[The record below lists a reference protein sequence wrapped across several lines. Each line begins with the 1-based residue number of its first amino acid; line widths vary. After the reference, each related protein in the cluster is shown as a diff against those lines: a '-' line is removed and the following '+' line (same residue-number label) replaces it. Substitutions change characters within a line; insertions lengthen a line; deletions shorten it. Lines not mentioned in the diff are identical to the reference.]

1 MTVEHSAVVRGG
13 FSFSM
18 DMLHALI
25 SGFLQCFNLSTFN
38 LMMVGIAIGFVVG
51 ILPGLGGPTA
61 MALMLPFVFKMNAV
75 EAFAFLLGMTAVT
88 ATTGDITSVLFG
100 VPGEPTT
107 ASTIVDGHAMARN
120 GETGRALGAVLMSS
134 LVGAIFAGVAL
145 GAAIPVIRPL
155 VLSFGSPEFFMLSL
169 LGISFVASLSG
180 EDPLKGIVAGG
191 IGLMLATIGL
201 DPISGIQRYTF
212 GQLFLWDGIGLVPI
226 TIGFYAIPETIELA
240 VLGTSIS
247 KKEVGEFGG
256 VMEGVKDTFRH
267 FWLVMRCSALGTVTA
282 IIPGMGAATTQW
294 LAYAHAVQSSPD
306 KERFGKGDVRG
317 VLGPGAANNSTL
329 GGSLI
334 TTIAFGVPA
343 SVIMAILLGAFII
356 QGIVPGPDMLIP
368 PPKGKLDLTYS
379 FVWVI
384 IISNI
389 ITVGICFLFLKPLA
403 KVTQVRGGIIIP
415 IILVLIYLGAFAEK
429 NAFEDMVIVLFFGAL
444 GWIME
449 KLEWPRPPV
458 LLGLVLGP
466 LAENRLFLS
475 TDNYG
480 LAWMHRPGV
489 IGIFLLTLVGIFYP
503 IIKERRE
510 AKEKAAAGNATS
522 QIGGETPAGGI
533 RFGPAVWFTLVT
545 ILLLALALWQSRN
558 FGFRAGLFPWVI
570 GIPTLILAFAQL
582 GRDLYG
588 KKKKKVAEYQEAPG
602 EEVTPQE
609 TRQRTLSIIIWT
621 VAFFLAIWILGFS
634 YAVPITILAY
644 LIIAA
649 KEKWPIVVGV
659 TFFTWLFYWG
669 LFEKLLNVPFPEG
682 LLISLIK
689 GGQ

>member
-1 MTVEHSAVVRGG
+1 
-13 FSFSM
+13 M
-18 DMLHALI
+18 DMLHALV

-61 MALMLPFVFKMNAV
+61 MALMLPFVFKMSAV

-120 GETGRALGAVLMSS
+120 GEAGRALGAVLMSS
-134 LVGAIFAGVAL
+134 LVGAVFAGVAL
-145 GAAIPVIRPL
+145 GAAVPIIRPL
-155 VLSFGSPEFFMLSL
+155 VLSFGSPEFFMLAI

-180 EDPLKGIVAGG
+180 EDPLKGMVSGG

-240 VLGTSIS
+240 VLGTSIA
-247 KKEVGEFGG
+247 KQEVGELGG

-267 FWLVMRCSALGTVTA
+267 WWLVIRCSALGTLTA

-294 LAYAHAVQSSPD
+294 LAYAHAVQSSPN

-356 QGIVPGPDMLIP
+356 QGIVPGPDMLLP

-389 ITVGICFLFLKPLA
+389 ITVAVCFLFLKPLA
-403 KVTQVRGGIIIP
+403 KVTQVRGSIIIP

-429 NAFEDMVIVLFFGAL
+429 NAFEDMIIVLFFGAL
-444 GWIME
+444 GWVME

-480 LAWMHRPGV
+480 WAWTTRPGV
-489 IGIFLLTLVGIFYP
+489 IGIFALTLFGIFYP
-503 IIKERRE
+503 IFKSRRQNR
-510 AKEKAAAGNATS
+510 EKTAAQETAQIATEEP
-522 QIGGETPAGGI
+522 GGRQI
-533 RFGPAVWFTLVT
+533 RFGTPALFTVT
-545 ILLLALALWQSRN
+545 TITLLALALWQSRN
-558 FGFRAGLFPWVI
+558 FGYRAGLFPWVI
-570 GIPTLILAFAQL
+570 GTPTLILAVAQF
-582 GRDLYG
+582 GRDLFG
-588 KKKKKVAEYQEAPG
+588 KTKKKMPGLSDSVEVQIEVEPKV
-602 EEVTPQE
+602 V
-609 TRQRTLSIIIWT
+609 RRRTVSIIAWT
-621 VAFFLAIWILGFS
+621 IGFFLVIWLLGFS
-634 YAVPITILAY
+634 YAVPLTILLY
-644 LIIAA
+644 LKFAGG
-649 KEKWPIVVGV
+649 EKWPITIAV
-659 TFFTWLFYWG
+659 TFFSWLFYWS

-682 LLISLIK
+682 YLIGLIT

>member
-1 MTVEHSAVVRGG
+1 MLEMFSALFAG
-13 FSFSM
+13 
-18 DMLHALI
+18 LI
-25 SGFLQCFNLSTFN
+25 QVFNWSTFS
-38 LMMVGIAIGFVVG
+38 LMMIGIAVGFVVG

-61 MALMLPFVFKMNAV
+61 MALMLPFIFKMSAV

-120 GETGRALGAVLMSS
+120 GEAGRALGAVLMSS

-145 GAAIPVIRPL
+145 AVAIPVVRPI

-169 LGISFVASLSG
+169 LGITFVASLSG
-180 EDPLKGIVAGG
+180 EDQLKGIVAGG

-247 KKEVGEFGG
+247 QQKVEKLGG

-267 FWLVMRCSALGTVTA
+267 WWLVIRCSALGTFTA

-343 SVIMAILLGAFII
+343 SVVMAILLGAFII

-368 PPKGKLDLTYS
+368 PPKGKLDLTFS

-384 IISNI
+384 IISNV
-389 ITVGICFLFLKPLA
+389 ITVAVCFLFLNTLA
-403 KVTQVRGGIIIP
+403 KVTQVRGSLIIP
-415 IILVLIYLGAFAEK
+415 LILLLIYLGAFAEK
-429 NAFEDMVIVLFFGAL
+429 NAFEDMIIVLLFGGL

-466 LAENRLFLS
+466 LAENRLFLAS
-475 TDNYG
+475 DNYG
-480 LAWMHRPGV
+480 LSWIWRPGV
-489 IGIFLLTLVGIFYP
+489 LIIFAVTLVGILYP
-503 IIKERRE
+503 LIKKKRE
-510 AKEKAAAGNATS
+510 EKASQPTTATLEAAPK
-522 QIGGETPAGGI
+522 GGL
-533 RFGPAVWFTLVT
+533 RFDRRVIFTVCVI
-545 ILLLALALWQSRN
+545 ILLSLALWQSRN
-558 FGFRAGLFPWVI
+558 FGVRAGLFPWVI
-570 GIPTLILAFAQL
+570 GTPTLVLALFQL
-582 GRDLYG
+582 AKDLRG
-588 KKKKKVAEYQEAPG
+588 HKKVRAPVFEG
-602 EEVTPQE
+602 EGAVEVSPAVAN
-609 TRQRTLSIIIWT
+609 RRTWTILGWT
-621 VAFFLAIWILGFS
+621 VGFFVAIWLLGFS
-634 YAVPITILAY
+634 YAVPLTMVLYLKLAGR
-644 LIIAA
+644 
-649 KEKWPIVVGV
+649 EKWPITVIM
-659 TFFTWLFYWG
+659 TFCTWGFFYLLFQ
-669 LFEKLLNVPFPEG
+669 KMLNVPFPDG
-682 LLISLIK
+682 LIFDLFK
-689 GGQ
+689 GQ

>member
-1 MTVEHSAVVRGG
+1 MEMIT
-13 FSFSM
+13 
-18 DMLHALI
+18 ALI
-25 SGFLQCFNLSTFN
+25 SGLFQVFNWSTFS
-38 LMMVGIAIGFVVG
+38 LMMIGIAVGFVVG

-61 MALMLPFVFKMNAV
+61 MALMLPFIFKMSAV

-107 ASTIVDGHAMARN
+107 ASTIVDGHTMARN
-120 GETGRALGAVLMSS
+120 GQAGRALGAVLMSS
-134 LVGAIFAGVAL
+134 LIGAIFAGVAL
-145 GAAIPVIRPL
+145 AIAVPIVRPV

-169 LGISFVASLSG
+169 LGITFVASLSG
-180 EDPLKGIVAGG
+180 EDQLKGIVAGG

-247 KKEVGEFGG
+247 TQKVEKLGG

-267 FWLVMRCSALGTVTA
+267 WGLVMRCSAIGTFTA

-294 LAYAHAVQSSPD
+294 LAYAHAVQSSPN
-306 KERFGKGDVRG
+306 KERFGKGAVEG

-343 SVIMAILLGAFII
+343 SVVMAILLGAFII
-356 QGIVPGPDMLIP
+356 QGIVPGPDMLLP
-368 PPKGKLDLTYS
+368 PPKGKLDLTFS

-389 ITVGICFLFLKPLA
+389 ITVAICFLFLKQLA
-403 KVTQVRGGIIIP
+403 RVTQVRGGIIIP

-429 NAFEDMVIVLFFGAL
+429 NAFQDMMVVLFFGGL

-449 KLEWPRPPV
+449 KMEWPRPPV

-480 LAWMHRPGV
+480 LAWLGRPGV
-489 IGIFLLTLVGIFYP
+489 LIIFAVTLVGIIYP
-503 IIKERRE
+503 IIKNKREERQKSASE
-510 AKEKAAAGNATS
+510 TQAQAAVGMS
-522 QIGGETPAGGI
+522 RHGGV
-533 RFGPAVWFTLVT
+533 RFGSAALFTVVVAT
-545 ILLLALALWQSRN
+545 VLALALFQSRN
-558 FGFRAGLFPWVI
+558 FGFRAGLFPWAI
-570 GIPTLILAFAQL
+570 GIPTLFLALVQL
-582 GRDLYG
+582 GKDILGREKPKGALAAWEVAVAVAP
-588 KKKKKVAEYQEAPG
+588 KVA
-602 EEVTPQE
+602 
-609 TRQRTLSIIIWT
+609 RQRTISILIWT
-621 VAFFLAIWILGFS
+621 MGFFIAIWLLGFS
-634 YAVPITILAY
+634 YSIPVAMLLYLKLAG
-644 LIIAA
+644 
-649 KEKWPIVVGV
+649 KEKWPMTIVV
-659 TFFTWLFYWG
+659 TFFTWLFVYA
-669 LFEKLLNVPFPEG
+669 LFERTLSIPFPEG
-682 LLISLIK
+682 LLVSLIK

>member
-1 MTVEHSAVVRGG
+1 MVEMFSAL
-13 FSFSM
+13 S
-18 DMLHALI
+18 
-25 SGFLQCFNLSTFN
+25 SGLVQVFNWSTFS
-38 LMMVGIAIGFVVG
+38 LMIIGIAVGFVVG

-120 GETGRALGAVLMSS
+120 GEAGRALGAVLMSS
-134 LVGAIFAGVAL
+134 LVGAIFAAVAL
-145 GAAIPVIRPL
+145 AIAIPIIRPL
-155 VLSFGSPEFFMLSL
+155 VLSFGSPEFFMLAL

-180 EDPLKGIVAGG
+180 EDQLKGIIAGG
-191 IGLMLATIGL
+191 IGLLLATIGL

-240 VLGTSIS
+240 VLGTSIA
-247 KKEVGEFGG
+247 KQEVGKLGG

-267 FWLVMRCSALGTVTA
+267 FWLVIRCSALGCFIA

-294 LAYAHAVQSSPD
+294 LAYAHAVQSSPN

-343 SVIMAILLGAFII
+343 SVVMAILLGAFII

-368 PPKGKLDLTYS
+368 PPKGKLDLTFS

-384 IISNI
+384 ILSNI
-389 ITVGICFLFLKPLA
+389 ITVAVCFLFLKPLA
-403 KVTQVRGGIIIP
+403 KVTQVRGAIIIP
-415 IILVLIYLGAFAEK
+415 LILVLIYLGAYAEK
-429 NAFEDMVIVLFFGAL
+429 NAFPDMVVVLLFGGL

-449 KLEWPRPPV
+449 KMEWPRPPV

-480 LAWMHRPGV
+480 LNWTTRPGV
-489 IGIFLLTLVGIFYP
+489 IIIFAITLFGIFYP
-503 IIKERRE
+503 VLKSRRE
-510 AKEKAAAGNATS
+510 RLAHKAAGSAPVERPRAGVH
-522 QIGGETPAGGI
+522 
-533 RFGPAVWFTLVT
+533 FGPAALFTLVVAT
-545 ILLLALALWQSRN
+545 IMAIALFQSRN

-570 GIPTLILAFAQL
+570 GIPTLVLALAQL
-582 GRDLYG
+582 AKDVTRP
-588 KKKKKVAEYQEAPG
+588 KKEPAVDPEAIRP
-602 EEVTPQE
+602 EAV
-609 TRQRTLSIIIWT
+609 RQRTLSIIGWT
-621 VAFFLAIWILGFS
+621 VGCFLAIWLLGFS
-634 YAVPITILAY
+634 YAVPLFIFLYLKVEGRESWLITIA
-644 LIIAA
+644 
-649 KEKWPIVVGV
+649 V
-659 TFFTWLFYWG
+659 TFFSWLFFYM
-669 LFEKLLNVPFPEG
+669 LFERMLNVPFPDP
-682 LLISLIK
+682 LLLSFF
-689 GGQ
+689 Q

>member
-1 MTVEHSAVVRGG
+1 MLEMFSALFAG
-13 FSFSM
+13 
-18 DMLHALI
+18 LI
-25 SGFLQCFNLSTFN
+25 QVFNWSTFS
-38 LMMVGIAIGFVVG
+38 LMIIGIAVGFVVG

-61 MALMLPFVFKMNAV
+61 MALMLPFIFKMSAV

-120 GETGRALGAVLMSS
+120 GEAGRALGAVLMSS

-145 GAAIPVIRPL
+145 AVAIPVVRPI
-155 VLSFGSPEFFMLSL
+155 VLSFGSPEFFMLSV
-169 LGISFVASLSG
+169 LGITFVASLSG
-180 EDPLKGIVAGG
+180 EDQLKGIVAGG

-240 VLGTSIS
+240 VLGTSIAQQ
-247 KKEVGEFGG
+247 KVEKIGG

-267 FWLVMRCSALGTVTA
+267 WWLVIRCSALGTFTA

-343 SVIMAILLGAFII
+343 SVVMAILLGAFII

-368 PPKGKLDLTYS
+368 PPKGKLDLTFS

-384 IISNI
+384 IISNF
-389 ITVGICFLFLKPLA
+389 ITVAVCFLFLNTLA
-403 KVTQVRGGIIIP
+403 KVTQVRGSLIIP
-415 IILVLIYLGAFAEK
+415 LILLLIYLGAFAEK
-429 NAFEDMVIVLFFGAL
+429 NAFEDMIIVLAFGGL
-444 GWIME
+444 GWVME
-449 KLEWPRPPV
+449 KLQWPRPPV

-466 LAENRLFLS
+466 LAENRLFLA

-480 LAWMHRPGV
+480 LAWTWRPGV
-489 IGIFLLTLVGIFYP
+489 LIIFAVTLVGILYP
-503 IIKERRE
+503 LIKKKREKKATQPTTVTVEAAPKGGLRFDRR
-510 AKEKAAAGNATS
+510 
-522 QIGGETPAGGI
+522 
-533 RFGPAVWFTLVT
+533 VVFTVCVV
-545 ILLLALALWQSRN
+545 ILLASALWQSRN
-558 FGFRAGLFPWVI
+558 FGVRAGLFPWVI
-570 GIPTLILAFAQL
+570 GTPTLLLALFQL
-582 GRDLYG
+582 AKDLRG
-588 KKKKKVAEYQEAPG
+588 HKKVSGPAFEG
-602 EEVTPQE
+602 EGVVEVSPAVA
-609 TRQRTLSIIIWT
+609 TRRTLTILGWT
-621 VAFFLAIWILGFS
+621 VGFFMAIWLLVFS
-634 YAVPITILAY
+634 YAVPLTMVLYLKLAGR
-644 LIIAA
+644 
-649 KEKWPIVVGV
+649 EKWPITAVMALGTWV
-659 TFFTWLFYWG
+659 FFYLLFQRM
-669 LFEKLLNVPFPEG
+669 LNVPFPDG
-682 LLISLIK
+682 LVFTLFK
-689 GGQ
+689 AQ

>member
-1 MTVEHSAVVRGG
+1 
-13 FSFSM
+13 M
-18 DMLHALI
+18 DMLNALV
-25 SGFLQCFNLSTFN
+25 SGFLQCFNFSTFN
-38 LMMVGIAIGFVVG
+38 LMLIGIAIGFVVG

-61 MALMLPFVFKMNAV
+61 MALMLPFVFKMSAV

-88 ATTGDITSVLFG
+88 STTGDITSVLFG

-120 GETGRALGAVLMSS
+120 GEAGRALGAVLMSS
-134 LVGAIFAGVAL
+134 LVGAVFAGVAL
-145 GAAIPVIRPL
+145 GAAVPIIRPL
-155 VLSFGSPEFFMLSL
+155 VLSFGSPEFFMLAI
-169 LGISFVASLSG
+169 LGISFVAALSG
-180 EDPLKGIVAGG
+180 EDVLKGLVSGG

-240 VLGTSIS
+240 VLGTSIA
-247 KKEVGEFGG
+247 KQEVGNLGG

-267 FWLVMRCSALGTVTA
+267 WWLVIRCSALGTFTA

-294 LAYAHAVQSSPD
+294 LAYAHAVQSSPN

-334 TTIAFGVPA
+334 TTVAFGVPA
-343 SVIMAILLGAFII
+343 SVVMAILLGAFII
-356 QGIVPGPDMLIP
+356 QGIVPGPDMLLP

-384 IISNI
+384 ILSNI
-389 ITVGICFLFLKPLA
+389 ITVAICFLFLKPLA

-415 IILVLIYLGAFAEK
+415 LILVLIYLGAFAEK
-429 NAFEDMVIVLFFGAL
+429 NAFEDMIIVLFFGAL
-444 GWIME
+444 GWVME
-449 KLEWPRPPV
+449 KTDWPRPPV

-480 LAWMHRPGV
+480 TAWTSRPGV
-489 IGIFLLTLVGIFYP
+489 LGIAALTLFGVLYP
-503 IIKERRE
+503 IYKNRRE
-510 AKEKAAAGNATS
+510 ARAKAAVAEQSG
-522 QIGGETPAGGI
+522 QQPPQHRRGLH
-533 RFGPAVWFTLVT
+533 FGSGALFTIAIIFV
-545 ILLLALALWQSRN
+545 LAIALWQSRN

-570 GIPTLILAFAQL
+570 GTPTLILAFFQL
-582 GRDLYG
+582 ARDIVG
-588 KKKKKVAEYQEAPG
+588 KQRDHAEPG
-602 EEVTPQE
+602 IDPSVV
-609 TRQRTLSIIIWT
+609 RRRTISIIAWT
-621 VAFFLAIWILGFS
+621 VGCFVAIWFLGFS
-634 YAVPITILAY
+634 YAVPLTIFVY
-644 LIIAA
+644 LRFAGGESWKMTAI
-649 KEKWPIVVGV
+649 V
-659 TFFTWLFYWG
+659 TFCAWLFFWA
-669 LFEKLLNVPFPEG
+669 LFERMLNVPFPEG

-689 GGQ
+689 GGE

>member
-621 VAFFLAIWILGFS
+621 VAFFLVIWILGFS

>member
-1 MTVEHSAVVRGG
+1 
-13 FSFSM
+13 M

-38 LMMVGIAIGFVVG
+38 LMMIGIAIGFVVG

-61 MALMLPFVFKMNAV
+61 MALMLPFVFKMSAV

-120 GETGRALGAVLMSS
+120 GEAGRALGAVLMSS
-134 LVGAIFAGVAL
+134 LVGAVFAGVAL
-145 GAAIPVIRPL
+145 GAAVPIIRPL
-155 VLSFGSPEFFMLSL
+155 VLSFGSPEFFMLAI
-169 LGISFVASLSG
+169 LGISFVAALSG
-180 EDPLKGIVAGG
+180 EDALKGLVAGG

-240 VLGTSIS
+240 VLGTSIA
-247 KKEVGEFGG
+247 KQEVGELGG

-267 FWLVMRCSALGTVTA
+267 WWLVIRCSALGTLTA

-294 LAYAHAVQSSPD
+294 LAYAHAVQSSPN

-356 QGIVPGPDMLIP
+356 QGIVPGPDMLLP

-389 ITVGICFLFLKPLA
+389 ITVAVCFLFLKPLA
-403 KVTQVRGGIIIP
+403 KVTQVRGSIIIP
-415 IILVLIYLGAFAEK
+415 LILILIYLGAYAEK
-429 NAFEDMVIVLFFGAL
+429 NAFEDMIVVLFFGAL

-449 KLEWPRPPV
+449 KLQWPRPPV

-480 LAWMHRPGV
+480 WAWTSRPGV
-489 IGIFLLTLVGIFYP
+489 LIIFALTLFGIFYP
-503 IIKERRE
+503 MIKSRRAERDKAQDGATPQRRE
-510 AKEKAAAGNATS
+510 SEPHEHAIQFGVTALFTTIIIVVLAA
-522 QIGGETPAGGI
+522 
-533 RFGPAVWFTLVT
+533 
-545 ILLLALALWQSRN
+545 ALWQSRN
-558 FGFRAGLFPWVI
+558 FGYRAGLFPWVI
-570 GIPTLILAFAQL
+570 GTPTLLLALGQL

-588 KKKKKVAEYQEAPG
+588 KKKKSSIGLAESVETHVDIAP
-602 EEVTPQE
+602 EVE
-609 TRQRTLSIIIWT
+609 RQRTLSIIGWT
-621 VAFFLAIWILGFS
+621 MGFFLAIWLLGFS
-634 YAVPITILAY
+634 YAVPLTIFLY
-644 LIIAA
+644 LKVAG
-649 KEKWPIVVGV
+649 KEKWPITIAV
-659 TFFTWLFYWG
+659 TFFSWLFYWS
-669 LFEKLLNVPFPEG
+669 LFERLLNVPFPEG
-682 LLISLIK
+682 FLFELIK
-689 GGQ
+689 GTQ

>member
-1 MTVEHSAVVRGG
+1 MVEMFSAL
-13 FSFSM
+13 S
-18 DMLHALI
+18 
-25 SGFLQCFNLSTFN
+25 SGLVQVFNWSTFS
-38 LMMVGIAIGFVVG
+38 LMMIGIAIGFVVG

-107 ASTIVDGHAMARN
+107 ASTIVDGHSMARN
-120 GETGRALGAVLMSS
+120 GEAGRALGAVLMSS
-134 LVGAIFAGVAL
+134 LVGAIFAAVAL
-145 GAAIPVIRPL
+145 AVAIPIIRPI
-155 VLSFGSPEFFMLSL
+155 VLSFGSPEFFMLAL

-180 EDPLKGIVAGG
+180 EDQLKGIIAGG

-240 VLGTSIS
+240 VLGTSIA
-247 KKEVGEFGG
+247 KQKVGKLGG
-256 VMEGVKDTFRH
+256 VLEGVKDTFRH
-267 FWLVMRCSALGTVTA
+267 LGLVIRCSALGCFIA

-294 LAYAHAVQSSPD
+294 LAYAHAVQSSSN

-343 SVIMAILLGAFII
+343 SVVMAILLGAFII

-368 PPKGKLDLTYS
+368 PPKGKLDLTFS

-384 IISNI
+384 ILSNI
-389 ITVGICFLFLKPLA
+389 ITVAICFLFLQPLA
-403 KVTQVRGGIIIP
+403 KVTQVRGAIIIP
-415 IILVLIYLGAFAEK
+415 LILVLIYLGAYAEK
-429 NAFEDMVIVLFFGAL
+429 NAFPDMVVVLLFGGL
-444 GWIME
+444 GWVME
-449 KLEWPRPPV
+449 KMEWPRPPV

-480 LAWMHRPGV
+480 LSWTSRPGV
-489 IGIFLLTLVGIFYP
+489 MIIFAITLLGIFYP
-503 IIKERRE
+503 VFKARRE
-510 AKEKAAAGNATS
+510 RLASNAAGSAPL
-522 QIGGETPAGGI
+522 ETPRRGGI
-533 RFGPAVWFTLVT
+533 HFGPSALLTLIIVT
-545 ILLLALALWQSRN
+545 IIALALFQSRN
-558 FGFRAGLFPWVI
+558 FGYRAGLFPWVI
-570 GIPTLILAFAQL
+570 GIPTLLLALVQL
-582 GRDLYG
+582 AKDVMGHKKERASDYG
-588 KKKKKVAEYQEAPG
+588 ELSP
-602 EEVTPQE
+602 EVV
-609 TRQRTLSIIIWT
+609 RKRTFSIIAWT
-621 VAFFLAIWILGFS
+621 VGCFLAIWLLGFS
-634 YAVPITILAY
+634 YAVPLFIFLY
-644 LIIAA
+644 L
-649 KEKWPIVVGV
+649 KVEGREGWLMTLTV
-659 TFFTWLFYWG
+659 TFFSWLFFYA
-669 LFEKLLNVPFPEG
+669 LFERMLNVPFPDP
-682 LLISLIK
+682 LLLSWF
-689 GGQ
+689 Q

>member
-1 MTVEHSAVVRGG
+1 
-13 FSFSM
+13 M
-18 DMLHALI
+18 DMLHALW

-61 MALMLPFVFKMNAV
+61 MALMLPFVFKMSAV

-107 ASTIVDGHAMARN
+107 ASTIVDGHSMARN

-134 LVGAIFAGVAL
+134 LVGAVFAGVAL

-169 LGISFVASLSG
+169 LGISFVAALSG
-180 EDPLKGIVAGG
+180 EDVLKGMVSGG

-247 KKEVGEFGG
+247 KNEVGEFGG

-267 FWLVMRCSALGTVTA
+267 FWLVMRCSALGTITA

-356 QGIVPGPDMLIP
+356 QGIVPGPDMLLP
-368 PPKGKLDLTYS
+368 PPKGHLDLTYS

-415 IILVLIYLGAFAEK
+415 IILVLIFLGAFAEK
-429 NAFEDMVIVLFFGAL
+429 NAFEDMVIVLLFGAL
-444 GWIME
+444 GWVME

-489 IGIFLLTLVGIFYP
+489 LAIFVLTLFGIFYP
-503 IIKERRE
+503 MIKERRQ
-510 AKEKAAAGNATS
+510 AKEKAQS
-522 QIGGETPAGGI
+522 QNGGTLPVEEPI
-533 RFGPAVWFTLVT
+533 DQKLRFGAPTWFTAIT
-545 ILLLALALWQSRN
+545 IAMLALALWTSRD

-570 GIPTLILAFAQL
+570 GTPTLILAFGQL
-582 GRDLYG
+582 ARDIYGR
-588 KKKKKVAEYQEAPG
+588 KKKKHSDIPELPETEVAPED
-602 EEVTPQE
+602 V
-609 TRQRTLSIIIWT
+609 RKRTISIILWT
-621 VAFFLAIWILGFS
+621 LGFFLIIWFLGFA
-634 YAVPITILAY
+634 YAVPLTMLLY
-644 LIIAA
+644 LRFAA
-649 KEKWPIVVGV
+649 KESWLMTGLV
-659 TFFTWLFYWG
+659 TFFSWLFYWS
-669 LFEKLLNVPFPEG
+669 LFEKLLNVPFPDG
-682 LLISLIK
+682 LLFTLFS
-689 GGQ
+689 GGV

>member
-503 IIKERRE
+503 IIKERRD
-510 AKEKAAAGNATS
+510 ANEKAAAGDTSAATAAD
-522 QIGGETPAGGI
+522 TPAGGI

-621 VAFFLAIWILGFS
+621 VAFFLVIWILGFS

-682 LLISLIK
+682 LLINLIK

>member
-1 MTVEHSAVVRGG
+1 
-13 FSFSM
+13 
-18 DMLHALI
+18 
-25 SGFLQCFNLSTFN
+25 
-38 LMMVGIAIGFVVG
+38 
-51 ILPGLGGPTA
+51 
-61 MALMLPFVFKMNAV
+61 MALMLPFVFKMSAV

-134 LVGAIFAGVAL
+134 LVGAVFAGVAL
-145 GAAIPVIRPL
+145 GAAVPIIRPL
-155 VLSFGSPEFFMLSL
+155 VLSFGSPEFFMLSI
-169 LGISFVASLSG
+169 LGISFVAALSG
-180 EDPLKGIVAGG
+180 EDVLKGMVAGG

-247 KKEVGEFGG
+247 NKEVGEFGG

-267 FWLVMRCSALGTVTA
+267 WWLVIRCSALGTLTA

-294 LAYAHAVQSSPD
+294 LAYAHAVQSSPN

-389 ITVGICFLFLKPLA
+389 ITVAICFLFLKPLA
-403 KVTQVRGGIIIP
+403 KVTQVRGSIIIP
-415 IILVLIYLGAFAEK
+415 IILILIYLGAFAEK
-429 NAFEDMVIVLFFGAL
+429 NAFEDMLVVLFFGAL

-480 LAWMHRPGV
+480 WAWATRPGV
-489 IGIFLLTLVGIFYP
+489 LGIFALTLFGIFYP
-503 IIKERRE
+503 MLKSRRE
-510 AKEKAAAGNATS
+510 AREKAQSESTVETS
-522 QIGGETPAGGI
+522 TKEPRPQGI
-533 RFGPAVWFTLVT
+533 RFSAAALFTAAIVVV
-545 ILLLALALWQSRN
+545 LAIALWDSRD
-558 FGFRAGLFPWVI
+558 FGYRAGLFPWVV
-570 GIPTLILAFAQL
+570 GTPTLVFAIGQFI
-582 GRDLYG
+582 RDLYG
-588 KKKKKVAEYQEAPG
+588 KKKKAEGGLAQSVEVEVEIAP
-602 EEVTPQE
+602 ELM
-609 TRQRTLSIIIWT
+609 RKRTISII
-621 VAFFLAIWILGFS
+621 LWIFG
-634 YAVPITILAY
+634 
-644 LIIAA
+644 
-649 KEKWPIVVGV
+649 
-659 TFFTWLFYWG
+659 
-669 LFEKLLNVPFPEG
+669 
-682 LLISLIK
+682 
-689 GGQ
+689 

>member
-1 MTVEHSAVVRGG
+1 
-13 FSFSM
+13 M
-18 DMLHALI
+18 DMLHALV

-61 MALMLPFVFKMNAV
+61 MALMLPFVFKMSAV

-107 ASTIVDGHAMARN
+107 ASTIVDGHSMARN
-120 GETGRALGAVLMSS
+120 GEAGRALGAVLMSS
-134 LVGAIFAGVAL
+134 LVGAVFAGVAL
-145 GAAIPVIRPL
+145 GAAVPVIRPL
-155 VLSFGSPEFFMLSL
+155 VLSFGSPEFFMLAI
-169 LGISFVASLSG
+169 LGISFVAALSG
-180 EDPLKGIVAGG
+180 EDVLKGIVAGG

-240 VLGTSIS
+240 VLGTSIA
-247 KKEVGEFGG
+247 KQEVGELGG

-267 FWLVMRCSALGTVTA
+267 WWLVIRCSALGTLTA

-294 LAYAHAVQSSPD
+294 LAYAHAVQSSPN

-356 QGIVPGPDMLIP
+356 QGIVPGPDMLLP

-389 ITVGICFLFLKPLA
+389 ITVAICFLFLKPLA
-403 KVTQVRGGIIIP
+403 KVTQVRGSIIIP
-415 IILVLIYLGAFAEK
+415 IILILIYLGAFAEK
-429 NAFEDMVIVLFFGAL
+429 NAFEDMIIVLFFGAL
-444 GWIME
+444 GWVME

-480 LAWMHRPGV
+480 LAWISRPGV
-489 IGIFLLTLVGIFYP
+489 LIIFALTLFGIFYP
-503 IIKERRE
+503 MIKSRRE
-510 AKEKAAAGNATS
+510 AREKARSEAVAVKQPNSGAEPS
-522 QIGGETPAGGI
+522 PSL
-533 RFGPAVWFTLVT
+533 RFGTAVLFTATV
-545 ILLLALALWQSRN
+545 IVVLAVALWDSRN
-558 FGFRAGLFPWVI
+558 FGYRAGLFPWVI
-570 GIPTLILAFAQL
+570 GTPTLVLAFGQFF
-582 GRDLYG
+582 RDLYG
-588 KKKKKVAEYQEAPG
+588 KKKKATGGLAQSVEVAVEIEP
-602 EEVTPQE
+602 EVM
-609 TRQRTLSIIIWT
+609 RKRTLSIILWT
-621 VAFFLAIWILGFS
+621 VGFFVVIWLLGFS
-634 YAVPITILAY
+634 YAVPLTILLYLIFAKESWFITIS
-644 LIIAA
+644 
-649 KEKWPIVVGV
+649 V
-659 TFFTWLFYWG
+659 TFFSWLFYWS
-669 LFEKLLNVPFPEG
+669 LFEKMLNVPFPEG
-682 LLISLIK
+682 YLITLMR

>member
-1 MTVEHSAVVRGG
+1 
-13 FSFSM
+13 M
-18 DMLHALI
+18 DMVHALI
-25 SGFLQCFNLSTFN
+25 SGFLQCFTWSTFS
-38 LMMVGIAIGFVVG
+38 LMMIGIAIGFVVG

-61 MALMLPFVFKMNAV
+61 MALMLPFVFKMSAV

-107 ASTIVDGHAMARN
+107 ASTIVDGHSMARN
-120 GETGRALGAVLMSS
+120 GEAGRALGAVLMSS
-134 LVGAIFAGVAL
+134 LVGAIFAGIAL

-169 LGISFVASLSG
+169 LGVSFVAALSG
-180 EDPLKGIVAGG
+180 EDALKGIVSGG

-240 VLGTSIS
+240 VLGTSIATQ
-247 KKEVGEFGG
+247 EVGALGG

-267 FWLVMRCSALGTVTA
+267 FWLVMRCSALGTITA

-343 SVIMAILLGAFII
+343 SVVMAILLGAFII
-356 QGIVPGPDMLIP
+356 QGIVPGPDMLLP

-379 FVWVI
+379 FVWII
-384 IISNI
+384 IISNF
-389 ITVGICFLFLKPLA
+389 ITVAVCFLFLKPLA
-403 KVTQVRGGIIIP
+403 KVTQVRGAIIIP

-429 NAFEDMVIVLFFGAL
+429 NAFEDMIIVLAFGAL

-449 KLEWPRPPV
+449 KLDWPRPPV

-489 IGIFLLTLVGIFYP
+489 IGIFVLTLFGIFYP
-503 IIKERRE
+503 IIKDRRLAR
-510 AKEKAAAGNATS
+510 AKAKSTDRGSPVIDGEEPAPTAA
-522 QIGGETPAGGI
+522 
-533 RFGPAVWFTLVT
+533 RFGPAVWFTVAVIT
-545 ILLLALALWQSRN
+545 TLAVALWQSRN

-570 GIPTLILAFAQL
+570 GIPTLILAVAQL
-582 GRDLYG
+582 GRDIYG
-588 KKKKKVAEYQEAPG
+588 EKKQKVAEYGESMETKIAPAD
-602 EEVTPQE
+602 VK
-609 TRQRTLSIIIWT
+609 QRTISIILWT
-621 VAFFLAIWILGFS
+621 IGFFVAIWLLGFS
-634 YAVPITILAY
+634 IAVPLTILLY
-644 LIIAA
+644 LKIAG
-649 KEKWPIVVGV
+649 KESWKMTALV
-659 TFFTWLFYWG
+659 TFFAWLFYWS
-669 LFEKLLNVPFPEG
+669 LFEKLLNVPFHEG
-682 LLISLIK
+682 LLIGLIR
-689 GGQ
+689 GSQ

>member
-1 MTVEHSAVVRGG
+1 
-13 FSFSM
+13 M

-38 LMMVGIAIGFVVG
+38 LMMIGIAIGFVVG

-61 MALMLPFVFKMNAV
+61 MALMLPFVFKMSAV

-145 GAAIPVIRPL
+145 GAAIPIIRPL

-169 LGISFVASLSG
+169 LGISFVSALSG
-180 EDPLKGIVAGG
+180 EDVLKGLVAGG

-267 FWLVMRCSALGTVTA
+267 FWLVMRCSALGTLTA

-294 LAYAHAVQSSPD
+294 LAYAHAVQSSPN

-356 QGIVPGPDMLIP
+356 QGIVPGPDMLLP
-368 PPKGKLDLTYS
+368 PPKGHLDLTFS

-389 ITVGICFLFLKPLA
+389 ITVAICFLFLKPLA

-429 NAFEDMVIVLFFGAL
+429 NAFEDMVIVIFFGGL
-444 GWIME
+444 GWVME

-489 IGIFLLTLVGIFYP
+489 MTIFALTLFGIFYP
-503 IIKERRE
+503 MIKERRQT
-510 AKEKAAAGNATS
+510 KKKAAAQSEGKTTV
-522 QIGGETPAGGI
+522 EEPRDKVK
-533 RFGPAVWFTLVT
+533 RFGPAAWFTTATLA
-545 ILLLALALWQSRN
+545 ILAVALWQSRN
-558 FGFRAGLFPWVI
+558 FGFRAGLFPWAI
-570 GIPTLILAFAQL
+570 GIPTLVLAIGQL

-588 KKKKKVAEYQEAPG
+588 RKKKKYSDIPEIPETEVAPED
-602 EEVTPQE
+602 VK
-609 TRQRTLSIIIWT
+609 RRTISVLLWT
-621 VAFFLAIWILGFS
+621 LGFFLAIWFLGFS
-634 YAVPITILAY
+634 YAVPLTMLLY
-644 LIIAA
+644 LKIAA
-649 KEKWPIVVGV
+649 NESWLMTASV
-659 TFFTWLFYWG
+659 TFFTWLFYWS
-669 LFEKLLNVPFPEG
+669 LFEKILNVPFPEG
-682 LLISLIK
+682 LLISLIN
-689 GGQ
+689 GG

>member
-1 MTVEHSAVVRGG
+1 
-13 FSFSM
+13 
-18 DMLHALI
+18 
-25 SGFLQCFNLSTFN
+25 
-38 LMMVGIAIGFVVG
+38 MMVGIAIGFVVG

-61 MALMLPFVFKMNAV
+61 MALMLPFVFKMSAV

-134 LVGAIFAGVAL
+134 LVGAVFAGVAL
-145 GAAIPVIRPL
+145 GAAVPIIRPL
-155 VLSFGSPEFFMLSL
+155 VLSFGSPEFFMLSI
-169 LGISFVASLSG
+169 LGISFVAALSG
-180 EDPLKGIVAGG
+180 EDVLKGIVAGG

-247 KKEVGEFGG
+247 NKEVGEFGG

-267 FWLVMRCSALGTVTA
+267 WWLVIRCSALGTLTA

-294 LAYAHAVQSSPD
+294 LAYAHAVQSSPN

-389 ITVGICFLFLKPLA
+389 ITVAICFLFLKPLA
-403 KVTQVRGGIIIP
+403 KVTQVRGSIIIP
-415 IILVLIYLGAFAEK
+415 IILILIYLGAFAEK
-429 NAFEDMVIVLFFGAL
+429 NAFEDMLVVLFFGAL

-480 LAWMHRPGV
+480 WAWAARPGV
-489 IGIFLLTLVGIFYP
+489 LAIFALTLFGIFYP
-503 IIKERRE
+503 MIKSRRE
-510 AKEKAAAGNATS
+510 AREKAQSESAVETS
-522 QIGGETPAGGI
+522 KKEPGPQGI
-533 RFGPAVWFTLVT
+533 RFSAAALFTAAIVVV
-545 ILLLALALWQSRN
+545 LAIALWDSRD
-558 FGFRAGLFPWVI
+558 FGYRAGLFPWVV
-570 GIPTLILAFAQL
+570 GTPTLVFAIGQFI
-582 GRDLYG
+582 RDLYG
-588 KKKKKVAEYQEAPG
+588 KKKKAEGGLAQSVEVEVEIAP
-602 EEVTPQE
+602 ELV
-609 TRQRTLSIIIWT
+609 RKRTISIILWIFGFFVVIW
-621 VAFFLAIWILGFS
+621 LLGFS
-634 YAVPITILAY
+634 YAVPLTILLY
-644 LIIAA
+644 LLFA
-649 KEKWPIVVGV
+649 KESWFISISV
-659 TFFTWLFYWG
+659 TFFSWLFYWS
-669 LFEKLLNVPFPEG
+669 LFEKMLDVPFPEG
-682 LLISLIK
+682 YLITLIK